1 MRAGGRGAGLVCAA
15 PAALTLLLA
24 ACVLVGRHGAA
35 GSVAT
40 GDALRHAVASGTEMG
55 LKAKEVRTRALRAA
69 HGRTRRGPRPRRR
82 GHLSL
87 PGPPPPSLALAL
99 ALARR

>member
-40 GDALRHAVASGTEMG
+40 GKEAFFSPLRRVI
-55 LKAKEVRTRALRAA
+55 
-69 HGRTRRGPRPRRR
+69 PRHLPRFAFR
-82 GHLSL
+82 
-87 PGPPPPSLALAL
+87 
-99 ALARR
+99 